1 MANSNYRPS
10 GLSAFAANFERNMA
24 APLDATML
32 VKGYEN
38 LTNADTFLAQNGTN
52 YSFAGMFV
60 GVYGSAVADND
71 GVYFLTALPTTTT
84 ANWKKL
90 ASTDEITGIEGEFY
104 TKGQIDSLLSTVNQ
118 TISDLNA
125 AAMKKADNLSDVAD
139 VATAR
144 TNLGVYSTTQVDTAV
159 SNALTEAKSYTDSK
173 FSTALS
179 YQVVESLPDTGEANV
194 IYLVPR
200 TEPGDQNVYDEY
212 MWENNAWEKIGNT
225 EVDLTGYIKTGDS
238 ATLGNLTVNNGG
250 AVSVTD
256 GDDTTTITTAIVTT
270 GTVSVSSG
278 VTIKGK
284 NILTVDD
291 TSLGTSTTAV
301 PSSKAVN
308 DALSTTASAIQ
319 TQVDSLQDLID
330 TNTASITTLTNDK
343 QNKAISL
350 EGITA
355 NTVEAA
361 ILELK
366 GGIDTNAT
374 NIASNTSAL
383 GNKQNSAIPDSL
395 TTAKTVEGAINE
407 LKTAV
412 DGKADADDIAA
423 DLNGKAD
430 ASAANL
436 TSENVVS
443 WKAKLQFI
451 TAEDEV
457 QPDWTAAS
465 GKAQILN
472 KPDVETDAGVVVVGG
487 NSQKVALGLWHTD
500 TYTANDTTPATIP
513 YVSGHMKLHI
523 VSGNNVADC
532 DIVTNATTDEA
543 MVEVIAG
550 TNPVTSIDKTDST
563 LTVSVSASATIAVTY
578 MS

>member
-179 YQVVESLPDTGEANV
+179 YKVVASLPDTGEANV

-319 TQVDSLQDLID
+319 TQVDSLEGLID

-355 NTVEAA
+355 
-361 ILELK
+361 
-366 GGIDTNAT
+366 
-374 NIASNTSAL
+374 
-383 GNKQNSAIPDSL
+383 
-395 TTAKTVEGAINE
+395 KTVEGAINE

-412 DGKADADDIAA
+412 DSKADADDVAA
-423 DLNGKAD
+423 DLTSKAD
-430 ASAANL
+430 ANAANL
-436 TSENVVS
+436 TPENVVS

-472 KPDVETDAGVVVVGG
+472 KPDVETVSGTTAVGG
-487 NSQKVALGLWHTD
+487 TTNKVSLGAWHTD
-500 TYTANDTTPATIP
+500 TYTATAESAASFP
-513 YVSGHMKLHI
+513 YVAGHMKIHV

-532 DIVTNATTDEA
+532 DIVAYTSGGTSTDEA
-543 MVEVIAG
+543 MVEVVAG
-550 TNPVTSIDKTDST
+550 VSPITSVDKTDST
-563 LTVSVSASATIAVTY
+563 VTVAVSGAATLQVTY
-578 MS
+578 FA